1 MWEGE
6 REIRGLSAGE
16 EGTESADRNEH
27 SLMLHVRFGQAGILL
42 TGDMSAQGEK
52 RWLKSGETPRIQ
64 VLKAAHHGSSYSTGE
79 EFLDRLCPR
88 WAVISCGEGN
98 RYGHPGED
106 TLKRLDD
113 RGIKWYVT
121 MDTGAV
127 TVRTDGRE
135 MSADTFITCR

>member
-1 MWEGE
+1 M
-6 REIRGLSAGE
+6 
-16 EGTESADRNEH
+16 
-27 SLMLHVRFGQAGILL
+27 
-42 TGDMSAQGEK
+42 
-52 RWLKSGETPRIQ
+52 
-64 VLKAAHHGSSYSTGE
+64 
-79 EFLDRLCPR
+79 DRLCPR

-135 MSADTFITCR
+135 MSVETFITCR